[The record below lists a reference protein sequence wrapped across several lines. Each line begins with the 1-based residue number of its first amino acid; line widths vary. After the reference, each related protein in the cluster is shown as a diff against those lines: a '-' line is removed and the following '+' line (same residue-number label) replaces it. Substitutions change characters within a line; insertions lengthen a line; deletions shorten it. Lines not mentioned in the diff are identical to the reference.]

1 MPRSESIIG
10 SRNCYITHSHTFA
23 ARMQI
28 TTGSAKFS
36 KVSFAQ
42 IITRAAAQRHKSLRE
57 VWKAYNYLPGF
68 YERSYFY
75 CWTPRPLYSQH
86 YAMNKHVFAA
96 ATRTRSDASLR
107 QLREG
112 EWDRER
118 ERAVRHFYA
127 HQGACPRWSRLEVCT
142 ELAGFLPCLDAGS
155 WQPEASSL
163 CVKVIV

>member
-10 SRNCYITHSHTFA
+10 SRNCNITHSHTFA

-112 EWDRER
+112 EWER
-118 ERAVRHFYA
+118 ERAR
-127 HQGACPRWSRLEVCT
+127 GASLLCT
-142 ELAGFLPCLDAGS
+142 S
-155 WQPEASSL
+155 SSL
-163 CVKVIV
+163 PKVVEVGGVHGVGGVFALFRCG